1 MVGRVLKPAWPRR
14 MPWAEVLD
22 MAIKE
27 VCRRWGWPASL
38 CVLVILGGCGV
49 ESGSEAAGE
58 HAVARASAGSAIWEQ
73 DHVTAP
79 SLPKA
84 GNTRSALAPE
94 ATSVAPQ
101 ELAGLI
107 AQDDQVVA
115 QANEDLDGDGA
126 VDAVLIVRHQSTE
139 SRANPCELLVLQ
151 RQAGRLA
158 VSARSGHVVEC
169 LYNTVA
175 RNAASLQDNLKVA
188 RGEIIYTNQREKG
201 TSIYQFNYDQA
212 KQAWFLSE
220 AINSYPQCNEAA
232 DKVDLVREAVSYP
245 KDVGWTT
252 LDLFDPDA
260 LEEAFAK
267 NRKIRE

>member
-1 MVGRVLKPAWPRR
+1 M
-14 MPWAEVLD
+14 
-22 MAIKE
+22 
-27 VCRRWGWPASL
+27 
-38 CVLVILGGCGV
+38 
-49 ESGSEAAGE
+49 
-58 HAVARASAGSAIWEQ
+58 
-73 DHVTAP
+73 
-79 SLPKA
+79 
-84 GNTRSALAPE
+84 
-94 ATSVAPQ
+94 
-101 ELAGLI
+101 
-107 AQDDQVVA
+107 
-115 QANEDLDGDGA
+115 
-126 VDAVLIVRHQSTE
+126 
-139 SRANPCELLVLQ
+139 
-151 RQAGRLA
+151 
-158 VSARSGHVVEC
+158 
-169 LYNTVA
+169 A

-220 AINSYPQCNEAA
+220 AINSYPQYNEAA

>member
-1 MVGRVLKPAWPRR
+1 MAVKVVRR
-14 MPWAEVLD
+14 CWCWLA
-22 MAIKE
+22 
-27 VCRRWGWPASL
+27 GL
-38 CVLVILGGCGV
+38 CVLVILGGCGRQV
-49 ESGSEAAGE
+49 GSEAAGE
-58 HAVARASAGSAIWEQ
+58 HTVAPASAGSATSEQ
-73 DHVTAP
+73 DGATAP
-79 SLPKA
+79 SPPKA
-84 GNTRSALAPE
+84 VDSRSGLASE
-94 ATSVAPQ
+94 GTSVAPQ
-101 ELAGLI
+101 EVAGLV

-139 SRANPCELLVLQ
+139 SGANPCELLVLQ

-201 TSIYQFNYDQA
+201 TSIYRFDYDQA

-220 AINSYPQCNEAA
+220 AINSYPQYSEAA

-267 NRKIRE
+267 NRKIME